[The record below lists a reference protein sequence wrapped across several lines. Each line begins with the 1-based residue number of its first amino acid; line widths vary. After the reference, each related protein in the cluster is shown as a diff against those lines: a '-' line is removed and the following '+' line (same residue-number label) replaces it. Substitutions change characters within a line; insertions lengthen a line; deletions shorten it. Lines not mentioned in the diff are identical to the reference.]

1 MPSPLAAFASA
12 VAGLLDRSRAGF
24 DRLDSGR
31 QALTLGVVVLV
42 ALASAFGIVALGG
55 VFDATI
61 DREVTVENPERPS
74 EATCET
80 FGDDDESVFADRC
93 DQPATV
99 DVDVGEELRRAAGEY
114 AGYGLLGV
122 PIWWAIFALVLHGGT
137 RLAGGTGSV
146 RDSFA
151 IAAWAIAVEVL
162 RLAAGVAVIWY
173 ALASTTVG
181 GATMAAVTD
190 ELIAA
195 ISATRGP
202 LLLASAV
209 VIAVQWVVVVG
220 GLEAYHDLDRTVA
233 GVVGGV
239 LGAFGLLLAAV

>member
-42 ALASAFGIVALGG
+42 TFASAFGIVALGS

-61 DREVTVENPERPS
+61 DREVSVENPERPS

-93 DQPATV
+93 DQPAIV
-99 DVDVGEELRRAAGEY
+99 DIDVGTELQRTTGEY
-114 AGYGLLGV
+114 VGYGLLGV
-122 PIWWAIFALVLHGGT
+122 PIWWALFALVLHGGT
-137 RLAGGTGSV
+137 RLAGGTGSL

-151 IAAWAIAVEVL
+151 IAAWAIAVEVV
-162 RLAAGVAVIWY
+162 RLAAGVAVVWY
-173 ALASTTVG
+173 ALSTTTVG
-181 GATMAAVTD
+181 GATIGAVTD

-209 VIAVQWVVVVG
+209 VIAIQWVVVVG
-220 GLEAYHDLDRTVA
+220 GLEAYHDLDRGVA
-233 GVVGGV
+233 GVVGGIF
-239 LGAFGLLLAAV
+239 GAFGLLLAAV